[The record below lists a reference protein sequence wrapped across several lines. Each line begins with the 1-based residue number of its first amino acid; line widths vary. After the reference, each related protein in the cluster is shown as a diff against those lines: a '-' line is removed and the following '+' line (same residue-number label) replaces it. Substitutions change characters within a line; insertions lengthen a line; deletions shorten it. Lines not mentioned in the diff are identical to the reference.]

1 MKLQGIMH
9 MEVDL
14 LDSVSDVE
22 EGECHILEGPDEAPK
37 LSLLSN
43 RRPRSGRDLVL
54 CVHGHRDW
62 LAVHHASALKDV
74 ESELTLSE
82 EEYICLMLYGDP

>member
-1 MKLQGIMH
+1 MRLPGIMH

-14 LDSVSDVE
+14 LDNVSDVE
-22 EGECHILEGPDEAPK
+22 VGECHILEGPDEAPK

-43 RRPRSGRDLVL
+43 RRAGSGRDLVL

-82 EEYICLMLYGDP
+82 EESICLMLYGGP

>member
-22 EGECHILEGPDEAPK
+22 AGECHILEGPDEAPK

-43 RRPRSGRDLVL
+43 RRPRSVK
-54 CVHGHRDW
+54 V
-62 LAVHHASALKDV
+62 A
-74 ESELTLSE
+74 
-82 EEYICLMLYGDP
+82 